1 MPPNLLNVVT
11 FLSFHTRSVVLAGP
25 RLFLM
30 STLSPISLMR
40 TILRTQCFVK
50 LCHTGRVL
58 SLVLYLSIA
67 PAETGWGC
75 CTEPRSGVSHRQDE
89 VQQIRSSDKNE
100 QGGLY
105 LGCCMKC
112 SKIIKGT
119 AYDSRF
125 RSCYLSK
132 YLLTCAE

>member
-11 FLSFHTRSVVLAGP
+11 FLFFHTQSVVLAGP

-40 TILRTQCFVK
+40 TILRTQCFEK

-67 PAETGWGC
+67 LAETG
-75 CTEPRSGVSHRQDE
+75 
-89 VQQIRSSDKNE
+89 
-100 QGGLY
+100 
-105 LGCCMKC
+105 
-112 SKIIKGT
+112 
-119 AYDSRF
+119 
-125 RSCYLSK
+125 
-132 YLLTCAE
+132 